1 MKRLSK
7 SQKIKTSPSRKV
19 FLVFNYIFM
28 FLITFICMYP
38 FWYIIIYTFSDAT
51 LADVN
56 PPVLLPRGFS
66 LSNYRDI
73 LELNGFFHALFISV
87 LRTVIGTV
95 TSVLSCAFLGYLFTK
110 NEMPAKKW
118 VYRFLIM
125 TMYINGGMIASY
137 IVMKS
142 YGLLNNFWVYILPM
156 LISAY
161 NIVLI
166 KTYVEQLPPSLEES
180 ARLDG
185 AGYMTVFVR
194 LILPLSKPIVA
205 TVAVFVAVAHWNSW
219 FDNHIYTRG
228 AEDLQTLQYLLYN
241 YLNEAQRLAD
251 QIKNASGNMSG
262 ISEMMA
268 SISPKGIR
276 MTITVMASLPIFLV
290 YPFMQK
296 YFVKGI
302 MVGAVKG

>member
-1 MKRLSK
+1 MKK
-7 SQKIKTSPSRKV
+7 EKIKTSPSRKI
-19 FLVFNYIFM
+19 FQVFNYLLMLGIT
-28 FLITFICMYP
+28 LICIYP
-38 FWYIIIYTFSDAT
+38 FWYIVIYTFSEGS
-51 LADVN
+51 LVDVN

-66 LSNYRDI
+66 LANYKDI
-73 LELNGFFHALFISV
+73 FELNGFFHSLFISV
-87 LRTVIGTV
+87 MRTIIGTV
-95 TSVLSCAFLGYLFTK
+95 LSVLCCSFLGYLFTK
-110 NEMPAKKW
+110 EEMPCRKIL
-118 VYRFLIM
+118 YRFLIM
-125 TMYINGGMIASY
+125 TMYINGGMISTY
-137 IVMKS
+137 IVIKS

-166 KTYVEQLPPSLEES
+166 KTYVEQLPQSLEES

-185 AGYMTVFVR
+185 AGYLTVFVKI
-194 LILPLSKPIVA
+194 ILPLSKPIIA
-205 TVAVFVAVAHWNSW
+205 TIAVFVAVGHWNSW

-228 AEDLQTLQYLLYN
+228 DENLMTLQYLLYN

-251 QIKNASGNMSG
+251 QIKNASANMAG
-262 ISEMMA
+262 ISDMMS
-268 SISPKGIR
+268 SISPKGVR
-276 MTITVMASLPIFLV
+276 MTITVLASLPIFLV